1 MTIKNLDPFM
11 RIDLRDQ
18 ATRTTP
24 VYSDF
29 NFGYTVV
36 GDLLVPDVFL
46 MDLAVHLGSRHLEYG
61 MVYSPS
67 ELCGRE
73 FFNALTN
80 EERTVLGPSI
90 LLLLSDGSVKMN
102 FADKELV
109 NYVGPLSPGPGY
121 GRYLT
126 MGKHLPKALFEFMK
140 ANVGKITFE
149 HGTRVSARQAFGE
162 EFWSTLGEE
171 ERNLLKNCVL
181 SNRAADHI
189 GLHVED

>member
-1 MTIKNLDPFM
+1 M

-18 ATRTTP
+18 AKRTCA

-46 MDLAVHLGSRHLEYG
+46 MDLAAHLGSRHLEYG
-61 MVYSPS
+61 MVYSPKK
-67 ELCGRE
+67 LCDRE

-80 EERTVLGPSI
+80 EERAVLGPCI
-90 LLLLSDGSVKMN
+90 LLLISDGSVKMN

-109 NYVGPLSPGPGY
+109 DFVGLLSSGPGH

-140 ANVGKITFE
+140 ANVGKIKFE
-149 HGTRVSARQAFGE
+149 HGTRVSVRQAFGE

-181 SNRAADHI
+181 FNVAADHI
-189 GLHVED
+189 GLHAGD